1 MVTDRCRYHG
11 ISFTSDLPLAQF
23 GWLGDGRS
31 SKGGNADWRL
41 PPPPGDRSQFG
52 LRCGKLG
59 HSCRGYSSGRIFTC
73 WCVLGKIDGLVS
85 QVQPV

>member
-1 MVTDRCRYHG
+1 MVTDRCRHHG
-11 ISFTSDLPLAQF
+11 ISFTGDLPLARF

-31 SKGGNADWRL
+31 SRGGNADWRL
-41 PPPPGDRSQFG
+41 PHPPG

-73 WCVLGKIDGLVS
+73 
-85 QVQPV
+85 